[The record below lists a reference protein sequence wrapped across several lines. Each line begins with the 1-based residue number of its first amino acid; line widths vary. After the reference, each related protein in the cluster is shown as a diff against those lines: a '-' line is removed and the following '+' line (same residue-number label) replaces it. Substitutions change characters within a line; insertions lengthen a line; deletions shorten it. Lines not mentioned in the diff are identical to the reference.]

1 MTHGIALTPRDRRLI
16 QAAWSL
22 GYAPATTLQAIVS
35 PHVAKG
41 TLRDR
46 LRRLHQNHYLVQHRF
61 VGPVGGL
68 WLYGIGPAA
77 LTPDQKDHWRP
88 SLAQISHTLAV
99 GEAVVDL
106 QRAGFAAPLQITGWK
121 GEAELRAWAEPGA
134 PYPDAEIT
142 WRHANVDGRW
152 HVEVDRATES
162 RAVWRRK
169 LVRYLTF
176 GSEGPVLVLT
186 TSGARARNL
195 ALVAAELG
203 VWVLATTSDVV
214 KVQLDPWVL
223 DSRARQRRPLSA
235 TAGADTPS
243 PG

>member
-1 MTHGIALTPRDRRLI
+1 MTRQLVLTDRDRALI
-16 QAAWSL
+16 HAAYSL
-22 GYAPATTLQAIVS
+22 GYAPASTLLALVS
-35 PHVAKG
+35 PHTRLD

-46 LRRLHQNHYLVQHRF
+46 LHRLTGARYLSRQQIVRPRGQA
-61 VGPVGGL
+61 
-68 WLYGIGPAA
+68 WLYGVGPAG
-77 LTPDQKDHWRP
+77 LFDGERPWRP
-88 SLAQISHTLAV
+88 SLNQLAHTLAV

-106 QRAGFAAPLQITGWK
+106 QRTGFAAPLQITGWK
-121 GEAELRAWAEPGA
+121 GEAELRAWVAPGS
-134 PYPDAEIT
+134 PFPDAEIT
-142 WRHANVDGRW
+142 WRHAHVDGRW

-235 TAGADTPS
+235 TAGEDTPS